1 MEEEDQEQKL
11 HVCKICSKSCFNGYS
26 LGGHM
31 RCHLATTSAKKHE
44 DHNETHM
51 AVEWTDDIDNSYGLR
66 ENPKKTWRIS
76 DAKNQCKECA
86 KEFKTMRALSG
97 HMRCHSIKEKEWPC
111 KQCGRGFGSMRALFG
126 HMRHHTKRLPEKQSE
141 YENLCPVRR
150 KRSKLRHKVS
160 ANLSLTNSN
169 PNTSCLDVS
178 EVDELEEAA
187 LSLMMLSRGVTN
199 LAELNSVLESSEN
212 DKSGICKD
220 SSRGGKLECDFDGEN
235 WKGKKKLRGR
245 LDSCVSGSW
254 NSLCEK
260 KESELGEKKADL
272 GFSIDGL
279 SEFGEMDSEF
289 SIENDEAD
297 LGFSTDGSQKSDEFK
312 KFELVDESGIEL
324 FDAEIED
331 GNDPTGV
338 VLVKDLVR
346 EVGFL
351 DQDDSEMMKSNSSKE
366 ATFDDQED
374 PEFGVSICDQINKGV
389 ASFSGIFE
397 KKPEYKCRTCNR
409 VFPSYRAL
417 GGHRSG
423 HRTTS
428 CGPVV
433 KIGCHESSVESTTLL
448 LNNSDPNSDLEKLE
462 STENVVE
469 EVGFHELKKGKD
481 HECPI
486 CFKAFPSGQALGGHK
501 RAHYVGFSENTTAK
515 ETASAKEEEIS
526 ELRIVCDLNL
536 PVLDLKNEVDID
548 VGYKPWWLGS
558 DRECEPLLIS
568 N

>member
-1 MEEEDQEQKL
+1 
-11 HVCKICSKSCFNGYS
+11 
-26 LGGHM
+26 M
-31 RCHLATTSAKKHE
+31 RCHLATTSAKKL
-44 DHNETHM
+44 DNETHM
-51 AVEWTDDIDNSYGLR
+51 AMEWTDDIDNSYGLR

-76 DAKNQCKECA
+76 DAKNLCRECG

-97 HMRCHSIKEKEWPC
+97 HMRCHSIKEKEWAC

-150 KRSKLRHKVS
+150 KRSKLRYKVS

-169 PNTSCLDVS
+169 PNASCLDVS

-187 LSLMMLSRGVTN
+187 LSLIMLSRGVTN

-212 DKSGICKD
+212 DKS
-220 SSRGGKLECDFDGEN
+220 EN

-279 SEFGEMDSEF
+279 SEF
-289 SIENDEAD
+289 
-297 LGFSTDGSQKSDEFK
+297 DGSQKSDEFK
-312 KFELVDESGIEL
+312 KFELDDESGIEL

-374 PEFGVSICDQINKGV
+374 PEFGVSICDQIDKGV
-389 ASFSGIFE
+389 ASFSGIFV

-428 CGPVV
+428 CSPVV

-501 RAHYVGFSENTTAK
+501 RAHYVGFSEKTTTK
-515 ETASAKEEEIS
+515 ETASAMEEEVS

-536 PVLDLKNEVDID
+536 PVLGLENEVDID
-548 VGYKPWWLGS
+548 VGFKPWWLGS
-558 DRECEPLLIS
+558 DREREPLLIS